1 MQLTQH
7 FHLSEFTDSNYA
19 TRHGIKNLPSPN
31 IIGNLKTLAEALERV
46 RSLLGYPIS
55 ISSGYRNPELNR
67 GIGGAAHS
75 AHLYGYAADFICPAF
90 GTPKEI
96 VKLIKNSGIKYGI
109 KYDQLLE
116 EGGKWI
122 HLSVSPTMRNQ
133 TLSVAFKNGK
143 ATYKE
148 FV

>member
-96 VKLIKNSGIKYGI
+96 VKLIKNSGIKY
-109 KYDQLLE
+109 DQIIE
-116 EGGKWI
+116 EGRWI
-122 HLSVSPTMRNQ
+122 HLSVDPRMRNN
-133 TLSVAFKNGK
+133 TLTANFKNGK
-143 ATYKE
+143 ATYQE

>member
-55 ISSGYRNPELNR
+55 ITSGYRNPELNR

-96 VKLIKNSGIKYGI
+96 VKLIKNSGIKY
-109 KYDQLLE
+109 DQIIE
-116 EGGKWI
+116 EGRWI
-122 HLSVSPTMRNQ
+122 HLSVDPRMRNN
-133 TLSVAFKNGK
+133 TLTANFKNGK
-143 ATYKE
+143 ATYQE

>member
-19 TRHGIKNLPSPN
+19 TRHGIKNLPSPH
-31 IIGNLKTLAEALERV
+31 IIGNLKTLAEGLERI

-67 GIGGAAHS
+67 GIGGASNS

-90 GTPKEI
+90 GTPVEI
-96 VKLIKNSGIKYGI
+96 VKLIKKSGMKF
-109 KYDQLLE
+109 DQLIE
-116 EGGKWI
+116 EGRWVHI
-122 HLSVSPTMRNQ
+122 SVDPKMRQQ
-133 TLSVAFKNGK
+133 TLTATFNKGK
-143 ATYKE
+143 ATYRE
-148 FV
+148 A

>member
-67 GIGGAAHS
+67 GIGGASHS
-75 AHLYGYAADFICPAF
+75 AHLYGYAADFICPQF

-96 VKLIKNSGIKYGI
+96 VKLIKNSGIKY
-109 KYDQLLE
+109 DQIIE
-116 EGGKWI
+116 EGRWI
-122 HLSVSPTMRNQ
+122 HLSIDPRMRNN
-133 TLSVAFKNGK
+133 TLTANFKNGK
-143 ATYKE
+143 ATYQE

>member
-1 MQLTQH
+1 MRLSPH
-7 FHLSEFTDSNYA
+7 FFLSEFTDSNYA

-67 GIGGAAHS
+67 GIGGASHS

-96 VKLIKNSGIKYGI
+96 VKLIKNSGIKY
-109 KYDQLLE
+109 DQVIC
-116 EGGKWI
+116 EGNWVHASI
-122 HLSVSPTMRNQ
+122 EPRMRQQ
-133 TLSVAFKNGK
+133 TLTATFRHGK
-143 ATYKE
+143 ATYQE

>member
-46 RSLLGYPIS
+46 RKLLGYPIS

-67 GIGGAAHS
+67 GIGGASQS
-75 AHLYGYAADFICPAF
+75 AHLYGYAADFICPQF

-96 VKLIKNSGIKYGI
+96 VKYLKYSGI
-109 KYDQLLE
+109 KYDQVIC

-122 HLSVSPTMRNQ
+122 HLSVDPRMRNN
-133 TLSVAFKNGK
+133 TLTATFKNGK
-143 ATYKE
+143 ASYQE